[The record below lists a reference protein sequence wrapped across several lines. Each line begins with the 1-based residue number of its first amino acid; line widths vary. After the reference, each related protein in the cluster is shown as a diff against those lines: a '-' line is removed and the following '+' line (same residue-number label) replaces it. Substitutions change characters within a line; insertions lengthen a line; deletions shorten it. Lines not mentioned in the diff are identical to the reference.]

1 MVPPLFAL
9 SERGRGTRQAARA
22 VQPGSRVLNWMATIR
37 HPAGVLN
44 PQAVPAEGSASAY
57 SGALQD

>member
-1 MVPPLFAL
+1 
-9 SERGRGTRQAARA
+9 
-22 VQPGSRVLNWMATIR
+22 VLNWTATIR

-44 PQAVPAEGSASAY
+44 PQVVLAEGSASGH